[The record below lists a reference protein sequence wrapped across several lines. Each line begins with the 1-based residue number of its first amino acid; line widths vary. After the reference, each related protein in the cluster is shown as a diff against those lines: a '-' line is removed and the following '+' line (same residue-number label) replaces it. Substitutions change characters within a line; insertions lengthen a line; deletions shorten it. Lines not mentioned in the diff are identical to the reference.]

1 MKLVLLLSLFAV
13 GCRAQE
19 EAGSKPEE
27 GAEGAEGE
35 KSKRDIVAQYSY
47 CQEDDCYAL
56 LGVKKTSAQ
65 PAIKRA
71 YRKLALVLHPDKR
84 VDGVSEEEAVARF
97 QTLVEAFKVRSVTG
111 GDAGGRR
118 NGSPRTPPAIRIED
132 KSESR

>member
-1 MKLVLLLSLFAV
+1 MQRPQRVRSHY
-13 GCRAQE
+13 
-19 EAGSKPEE
+19 
-27 GAEGAEGE
+27 
-35 KSKRDIVAQYSY
+35 DI
-47 CQEDDCYAL
+47 
-56 LGVKKTSAQ
+56 LGVARDASLDDL
-65 PAIKRA
+65 KRA